1 MNQKL
6 EELLQLALQTSED
19 VRARTEDLN
28 VGFNTN
34 NRTWELIVKY
44 HGSLDVLKALN
55 IEVEYLIA
63 GYAVLTVP
71 EQLVDSVVELEEIE
85 YVEKPKQFF
94 YGVEMPADNSCIA
107 QVTFRN
113 PFLTGAGVLIAV
125 LDSGI
130 EIRRQEFRKQDG
142 STRIRYLWD
151 QTLTPDAPGAVE
163 NASPGILPGSGNE
176 RNPGNGAGNDTSHI
190 PEAGSGGN
198 TAGGFTGDTAE
209 NSSNGITGST
219 AESSSDGTD
228 DVMLREENIPL
239 LRRPPAGFRMGVEFD
254 SAQINRALAAPAFQQ
269 QFELLPSV
277 DTSGHGTAVAGI
289 AAGNSASYQGAAPEA
304 ELLIVKL
311 GQPDVTSFP
320 KTTEIMRGVT
330 YAVRKAMELE
340 MPVVINLSFG
350 NTYGAHDGSSLL
362 ERFLDNAAEMGRTV
376 ICVGSGNEGN
386 SNGHLA
392 GSLLDETYSGSR
404 IGGMIAGSGSD
415 TGSGRTAGNIS
426 GRSPGALSADNAP
439 AVPSRMGDAVARPAS
454 VELAVAEYE
463 RSLNIQL
470 WKNYCDIYR
479 IYLRSPGGQEAQLPR
494 MVNGGKYTLR
504 LEQTEILVYF
514 GEPAPYAVPEEIYFE
529 LLPLERNYIN
539 SGVWTIRLEPERA
552 VTGRYYFY
560 LPSSSVRSRGTG
572 FYRSTSEVT
581 LTIPSTAAKV
591 LSVGAYDSTYEA
603 YADFS
608 GRGYADANRTIGV
621 VAAGLAK
628 PDLAAPGVGILAPDI
643 YGGYTPFTGTSFA
656 TPIVSGSA
664 ALLMEWGIVRG
675 NDPFLYGEKVKA
687 YLRAGARALRGEN
700 TYPNSRVG
708 WGGLCVAT
716 SLPE

>member
-1 MNQKL
+1 MKGSRYMNQKL

-19 VRARTEDLN
+19 VREQTEDLN
-28 VGFNTN
+28 VGFNTE

-44 HGSLDVLKALN
+44 HGSLDALEPLN
-55 IEVEYLIA
+55 IQVEYLIA
-63 GYAVLTVP
+63 GFALLTVP
-71 EQLVDSVVELEEIE
+71 EQLVDSVAELEEIE
-85 YVEKPKQFF
+85 YVEKPKRFF
-94 YGVEMPADNSCIA
+94 YGVEMPADSSCIA

-130 EIRRQEFRKQDG
+130 EARLPEFRKRDG

-151 QTLTPDAPGAVE
+151 QTLTPDAPETAEAE
-163 NASPGILPGSGNE
+163 NADGNLP
-176 RNPGNGAGNDTSHI
+176 
-190 PEAGSGGN
+190 
-198 TAGGFTGDTAE
+198 
-209 NSSNGITGST
+209 
-219 AESSSDGTD
+219 
-228 DVMLREENIPL
+228 
-239 LRRPPAGFRMGVEFD
+239 RRPPDGFRTGVEFD
-254 SAQINRALAAPAFQQ
+254 SDQINRALEAPTLQQ
-269 QFELLPSV
+269 QFQLLPST
-277 DTSGHGTAVAGI
+277 DTTGHGTAVAGI
-289 AAGNSASYQGAAPEA
+289 AAGNSASYQGTASEA
-304 ELLIVKL
+304 DLLIVKL
-311 GQPDVTSFP
+311 GQPDVNSFP
-320 KTTEIMRGVT
+320 RTTEVMRGVT
-330 YAVRKAMELE
+330 YAIRKAMQLK

-386 SNGHLA
+386 SNGHLS
-392 GSLLDETYSGSR
+392 GSLLDETYTGNR
-404 IGGMIAGSGSD
+404 ADGIIAGTGSGI
-415 TGSGRTAGNIS
+415 GSGRTTGNIFGS
-426 GRSPGALSADNAP
+426 SPGALSTDNAP
-439 AVPSRMGDAVARPAS
+439 SVPSRMGDAVARPAS

-463 RSLNIQL
+463 RSLNVQL

-494 MVNGGKYTLR
+494 MINGGKYTLR

-560 LPSSSVRSRGTG
+560 LPSSAVRSSGTG
-572 FYRSTSEVT
+572 FYRSTPEVT

-656 TPIVSGSA
+656 TPIVAGSA

-700 TYPNSRVG
+700 VYPNSRVG
-708 WGGLCVAT
+708 WGGLCVST

>member
-19 VRARTEDLN
+19 VREQTEDLN
-28 VGFNTN
+28 VGFNTE

-44 HGSLDVLKALN
+44 HGSLDALEPLN
-55 IEVEYLIA
+55 IQVEYLIA
-63 GYAVLTVP
+63 GFALLTVP
-71 EQLVDSVVELEEIE
+71 EQLVDSVAELEEIE
-85 YVEKPKQFF
+85 YVEKPKRFF
-94 YGVEMPADNSCIA
+94 YGVEMPADSSCIA

-130 EIRRQEFRKQDG
+130 EARLPEFRKRDG

-151 QTLTPDAPGAVE
+151 QTLTPDAPETAEAE
-163 NASPGILPGSGNE
+163 NADGNLP
-176 RNPGNGAGNDTSHI
+176 
-190 PEAGSGGN
+190 
-198 TAGGFTGDTAE
+198 
-209 NSSNGITGST
+209 
-219 AESSSDGTD
+219 
-228 DVMLREENIPL
+228 
-239 LRRPPAGFRMGVEFD
+239 RRPPDGFRTGVEFD
-254 SAQINRALAAPAFQQ
+254 SDQINRALEAPTLQQ
-269 QFELLPSV
+269 QFQLLPST
-277 DTSGHGTAVAGI
+277 DTTGHGTAVAGI
-289 AAGNSASYQGAAPEA
+289 AAGNSASYQGTASEA
-304 ELLIVKL
+304 DLLIVKL
-311 GQPDVTSFP
+311 GQPDVNSFP
-320 KTTEIMRGVT
+320 RTTEVMRGVT
-330 YAVRKAMELE
+330 YAIRRAMQLK

-386 SNGHLA
+386 SNGHLS
-392 GSLLDETYSGSR
+392 GSLLDETYTGNR
-404 IGGMIAGSGSD
+404 ADGIIAGTGSGI
-415 TGSGRTAGNIS
+415 GSGRTTGNIFGS
-426 GRSPGALSADNAP
+426 SPGALSTDNAP
-439 AVPSRMGDAVARPAS
+439 SVPSRMGDAVARPAS

-463 RSLNIQL
+463 RSLNVQL

-494 MVNGGKYTLR
+494 MINGGKYTLR

-560 LPSSSVRSRGTG
+560 LPSSAVRSSGTG
-572 FYRSTSEVT
+572 FYRSTPEVT

-656 TPIVSGSA
+656 TPIVAGSA

-700 TYPNSRVG
+700 VYPNSRVG
-708 WGGLCVAT
+708 WGGLCVST

>member
-19 VRARTEDLN
+19 VREQTEDLN
-28 VGFNTN
+28 VGFNTE

-44 HGSLDVLKALN
+44 HGSLDALEPLN
-55 IEVEYLIA
+55 IQVEYLIA
-63 GYAVLTVP
+63 GFALLTVP
-71 EQLVDSVVELEEIE
+71 EQLVDSVAELEEIE
-85 YVEKPKQFF
+85 YVEKPKRFF
-94 YGVEMPADNSCIA
+94 YGVEMPADSSCIA

-130 EIRRQEFRKQDG
+130 EARLPEFRKRDG

-151 QTLTPDAPGAVE
+151 QTLTPDAPETAEAE
-163 NASPGILPGSGNE
+163 NADGNLP
-176 RNPGNGAGNDTSHI
+176 
-190 PEAGSGGN
+190 
-198 TAGGFTGDTAE
+198 
-209 NSSNGITGST
+209 
-219 AESSSDGTD
+219 
-228 DVMLREENIPL
+228 
-239 LRRPPAGFRMGVEFD
+239 RRPPDGFQTGVEFD
-254 SAQINRALAAPAFQQ
+254 SDQINRALEAPTLQQ
-269 QFELLPSV
+269 QFQLLPST
-277 DTSGHGTAVAGI
+277 DTTGHGTAVAGI
-289 AAGNSASYQGAAPEA
+289 AAGNSASYQGTASEA
-304 ELLIVKL
+304 DLLIVKL
-311 GQPDVTSFP
+311 GQPDVNSFP
-320 KTTEIMRGVT
+320 RTTEVMRGVT
-330 YAVRKAMELE
+330 YAIRRAMQLK

-386 SNGHLA
+386 SNGHLS
-392 GSLLDETYSGSR
+392 GSLLDETYTGNR
-404 IGGMIAGSGSD
+404 ADGIIAGTGSGI
-415 TGSGRTAGNIS
+415 GSGRTTGNIFGS
-426 GRSPGALSADNAP
+426 SPGALSTDNAP
-439 AVPSRMGDAVARPAS
+439 SVPSRMGDAVARPAS

-463 RSLNIQL
+463 RSLNVQL

-494 MVNGGKYTLR
+494 MINGGKYTLR

-560 LPSSSVRSRGTG
+560 LPSSAVRSSGTG
-572 FYRSTSEVT
+572 FYRSTPEVT

-656 TPIVSGSA
+656 TPIVAGSA

-700 TYPNSRVG
+700 VYPNSRVG
-708 WGGLCVAT
+708 WGGLCVST